1 MAWRSLTSLFFC
13 LLASAFLTGC
23 ATDITLRNAQVKVT
37 ESAKL
42 GSPAVFFLDKVATPL
57 LVNDR
62 IGKIRAVADGQWN
75 WVKTKSDLSLW
86 ADREWETFLQ
96 RHGQTFVTDPARS
109 NYHILCDV
117 SKIYL
122 EKFNE
127 YLGAH
132 KFASHVVM
140 RVTIT
145 RSDNGSTVY
154 SKELKQSYAVTIP
167 VEGLE
172 SAGDE
177 AIYNHCLSAVFQN
190 CLEKIVLP

>member
-1 MAWRSLTSLFFC
+1 MAWRSLILSLLLVGCTS
-13 LLASAFLTGC
+13 S
-23 ATDITLRNAQVKVT
+23 ITLKNASVKVA
-37 ESAKL
+37 EHSDL
-42 GSPAVFFLDKVATPL
+42 GAPAVFFLDKVETPV
-57 LVNDR
+57 LVDKR
-62 IGKIRAVADGQWN
+62 IGKIRAIADGQWS
-75 WVKTKSDLSLW
+75 WVRTDSDLSAW
-86 ADREWETFLQ
+86 AEKEWETFFR
-96 RHGQTFVTDPARS
+96 RHGQTMVTDPRKS
-109 NYHILCDV
+109 DYHVLCDV
-117 SKIYL
+117 KNIYA

-145 RSDNGSTVY
+145 RAANKSTVY
-154 SKELKQSYAVTIP
+154 AKELRQSFAVTVP

-190 CLEKIVLP
+190 CLEKISLP